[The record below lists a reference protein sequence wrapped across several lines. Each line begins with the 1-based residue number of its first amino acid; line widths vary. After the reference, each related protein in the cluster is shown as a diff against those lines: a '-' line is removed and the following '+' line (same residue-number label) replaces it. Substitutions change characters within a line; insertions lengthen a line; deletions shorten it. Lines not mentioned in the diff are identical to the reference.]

1 MCAFRIR
8 KLSMLFII
16 VLLSATFTQAA
27 FASYDFDSTQRSS
40 CCHLRPFLLIRGV
53 DFDLVP
59 TRQNWSG
66 IPYLQVRDGF
76 VSHSWSANFSSGG
89 NTLPYPD
96 ERYNFKLECQYDP
109 SDKRLKGKLVI
120 DMYQYLYLYN
130 PEKREHEWTL
140 VHMYTSTCEVVSEP
154 IYPGVEDLVT
164 IYTEEHIKPCQIN
177 IHLGEEHKG
186 KYYYPVPLD
195 RFALS
200 DYKVIW
206 VWSSKQPETKTETEE
221 TEYED
226 SGARF
231 SGLSGEVEIWHY
243 DEDRE
248 DARVAKLDMV
258 IYVEDHVITGERS
271 SAIISF
277 MDMTTFIMKPETEII
292 IPSPAAKESLMKL
305 LVGNLLTNVKR
316 MIEGKTLDVEMGQ
329 AVSGTKGTIY
339 VAEERNGISR
349 LKVIEGEVEFRSK
362 ATGETQIIKAGEQ
375 IYADK
380 SGLGPKTTFDIQE
393 ELKSWEPY
401 EKMAQQ
407 ASQAGATQPSSQ
419 AGAAQPTGQEVISS
433 ANQIIQIALPMIQS
447 YLPLIVIIMLI
458 LIFAATIARRSKRK

>member
-1 MCAFRIR
+1 MKESLVR
-8 KLSMLFII
+8 
-16 VLLSATFTQAA
+16 
-27 FASYDFDSTQRSS
+27 RSS
-40 CCHLRPFLLIRGV
+40 RILLVASLIFVLFGLINPVVVHAFWRSSLTY
-53 DFDLVP
+53 DFDLV
-59 TRQNWSG
+59 
-66 IPYLQVRDGF
+66 YLKERGYEVFYLPPRFEIRDG
-76 VSHSWSANFSSGG
+76 
-89 NTLPYPD
+89 
-96 ERYNFKLECQYDP
+96 KLEYDAYLTDHP
-109 SDKRLKGKLVI
+109 LW
-120 DMYQYLYLYN
+120 DMEISWRGIYFPRDNVVRGELSIKYYN
-130 PEKREHEWTL
+130 KTGFWFFHRWGDF
-140 VHMYTSTCEVVSEP
+140 YTSPIEGESIIIYFINQKGEVLDPGYRDYGVIEDYGNYELEP
-154 IYPGVEDLVT
+154 FKVVWLNRPQI
-164 IYTEEHIKPCQIN
+164 EEPQ
-177 IHLGEEHKG
+177 
-186 KYYYPVPLD
+186 
-195 RFALS
+195 
-200 DYKVIW
+200 
-206 VWSSKQPETKTETEE
+206 
-221 TEYED
+221 YED

-231 SGLSGEVEIWHY
+231 SGISGEVYIWHY
-243 DEDRE
+243 DEYRG
-248 DARVAKLDMV
+248 DAQAAKLDMV
-258 IYVEDHVITGERS
+258 IYVEDHVLTGERS

-305 LVGNLLTNVKR
+305 VVGNLLINVKR

-407 ASQAGATQPSSQ
+407 ASQAEATQPSS
-419 AGAAQPTGQEVISS
+419 QEVISS